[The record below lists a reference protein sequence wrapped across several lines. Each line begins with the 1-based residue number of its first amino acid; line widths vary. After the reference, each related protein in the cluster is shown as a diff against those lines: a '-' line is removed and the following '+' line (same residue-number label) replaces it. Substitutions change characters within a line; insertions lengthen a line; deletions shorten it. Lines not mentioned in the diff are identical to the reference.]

1 VVRTL
6 QVARGG
12 GVGGDGGEVEATCVE
27 VEEGGGGHALVTR
40 DERRVSHYSG
50 IFSSGIIPSPADS
63 ESNKTE
69 SGISTVHPEYP
80 SNQTH
85 AKRTYRP
92 VLSSLFFI
100 SIKDVDRLRG
110 LLRTQ
115 KAEEALCAL
124 TDREALPP

>member
-1 VVRTL
+1 MPSS
-6 QVARGG
+6 
-12 GVGGDGGEVEATCVE
+12 
-27 VEEGGGGHALVTR
+27 H
-40 DERRVSHYSG
+40 VSHYLG

-63 ESNKTE
+63 ESNATE